1 MRAGFKTNF
10 TSPLAAQNTENTKQ
24 YNKSINMP
32 FDIEKCARPN
42 ILALEP
48 YRCAR
53 ECVSSILAVIITSA
67 STKHGP

>member
-1 MRAGFKTNF
+1 METKFQRPLTNTF
-10 TSPLAAQNTENTKQ
+10 IERTDKR
-24 YNKSINMP
+24 YIMP

-53 ECVSSILAVIITSA
+53 EFVFPSDLSNNEKL
-67 STKHGP
+67 KHGP

>member
-1 MRAGFKTNF
+1 MTVLCWEAAFGTNSIDEAKDTYID
-10 TSPLAAQNTENTKQ
+10 TSLEKH
-24 YNKSINMP
+24 IMP

-53 ECVSSILAVIITSA
+53 ELVIANLSNNEKL
-67 STKHGP
+67 KHGP